1 MSFRNIKNSSELKD
15 FLVRC
20 ASKHK
25 FLFHYTTTEKLQC
38 IFENKTWRLYNAKTM
53 NDLQEYKEKGNSS
66 LWEKLYSTCFSFG
79 DEDNIAMWSMYGI
92 PWEDAVRIRL
102 STDAIK
108 KWMNTFDGKP
118 YKTSDSS
125 SNYTLNISD
134 SQDSVVLH
142 DICYYQGY
150 FGGRQVYSDC
160 PLNKPA
166 CLPTGQKCLCP
177 QKELHWWNQSNRQT
191 KIVENDNCY
200 LKEELTGY
208 VKNSAWEHERET
220 RLSITLSRNVGE
232 YIDIPLN
239 KEMLENMQIAI
250 GPRSTLKIN
259 SLKQTL
265 SNLSEI
271 PTSKIRVSNSYYK
284 EKNLLPELRRHCNI
298 NTICPPV
305 FKNSLENK
313 S

>member
-1 MSFRNIKNSSELKD
+1 MYFSNIKNSSELKD
-15 FLVRC
+15 FLVKRT
-20 ASKHK
+20 SRHK
-25 FLFHYTTTEKLQC
+25 FLFHYTTAEKLQC
-38 IFENKTWRLYNAKTM
+38 IFGNKTWRLYSAKTM

-102 STDAIK
+102 STDVIK
-108 KWMNTFDGKP
+108 KWMQRFDRRL
-118 YKTSDSS
+118 YE
-125 SNYTLNISD
+125 ISD

-142 DICYYQGY
+142 DICYSPGY
-150 FGGRQVYSDC
+150 FGGRQGYSDC

-284 EKNLLPELRRHCNI
+284 DKNLLPKLRRHCD
-298 NTICPPV
+298 TQTTCPPV

>member
-15 FLVRC
+15 FLVKR

-25 FLFHYTTTEKLQC
+25 FLFHYTTAEKLQC
-38 IFENKTWRLYNAKTM
+38 IFRNKTWRFCSAETM
-53 NDLQEYKEKGNSS
+53 NDLQEYKVKGNFF

-102 STDAIK
+102 STDVIK
-108 KWMNTFDGKP
+108 KWMQRFDRRL
-118 YKTSDSS
+118 YE
-125 SNYTLNISD
+125 ISD

-166 CLPTGQKCLCP
+166 CQPTGQKCLCP
-177 QKELHWWNQSNRQT
+177 KKELHWWNQSNRQT
-191 KIVENDNCY
+191 EIVENENNNCY

-220 RLSITLSRNVGE
+220 RLSITLSQNVGK
-232 YIDIPLN
+232 YIDISLS
-239 KEMLENMQIAI
+239 EDMLQEMQIAI

-284 EKNLLPELRRHCNI
+284 EKELLFQLRRHCD
-298 NTICPPV
+298 TQTTCPPV
-305 FKNSLENK
+305 FKNTLENK